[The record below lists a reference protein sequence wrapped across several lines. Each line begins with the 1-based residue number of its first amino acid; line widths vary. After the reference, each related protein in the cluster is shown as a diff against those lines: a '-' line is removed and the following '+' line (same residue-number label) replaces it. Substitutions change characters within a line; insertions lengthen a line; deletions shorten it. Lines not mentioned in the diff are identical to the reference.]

1 MSNVVSSSA
10 TRQHHRVRPRSERQE
25 SPINSPPNDPDRE
38 AQKARSLQHAYQCAQ
53 VANEFRSSDVV
64 VLDLTGVTTIVDY
77 FVIATGTSRRQMHAV
92 AEEADRVLSDKGS
105 ARIGIEGYKGST
117 WILQD
122 YGDVVLHVF
131 TEETRAAYDLEHL
144 WADSKQ
150 VDWQAALQTDANKT

>member
-1 MSNVVSSSA
+1 VVNPSSI
-10 TRQHHRVRPRSERQE
+10 RQHHRVRHRSERQE
-25 SPINSPPNDPDRE
+25 SSINNPPIDPDRE
-38 AQKARSLQHAYQCAQ
+38 AQKARSLQHAFHCAQ
-53 VANEFRSSDVV
+53 VADEFRSHDVV
-64 VLDLTGVTTIVDY
+64 VLDLTDVTPIVDY

-92 AEEADRVLSDKGS
+92 AEEADRVLSDEGS

-122 YGDVVLHVF
+122 YGDIVLHVF

-144 WADSKQ
+144 WADAKQ